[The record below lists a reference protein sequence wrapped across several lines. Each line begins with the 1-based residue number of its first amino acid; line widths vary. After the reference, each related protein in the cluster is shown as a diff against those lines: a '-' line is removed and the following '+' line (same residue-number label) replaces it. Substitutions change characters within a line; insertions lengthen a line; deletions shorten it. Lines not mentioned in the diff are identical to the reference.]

1 MDKRYDVT
9 ITCRLHSRGAAH
21 SRLVSAEVSQNNN
34 GWIVVAL
41 WCSMITLRLMLQA
54 CLPMHKDAMRK
65 KLDTARPYTRHF
77 ASRPAAVAYSFW
89 RRQDGQSLIEL
100 ALMVPIFTILICY
113 TVDLGFFFLVAMS
126 LTSAARNTVE
136 YSIQGISSRSQ
147 GSEPSA
153 STLSSLAISSIGL
166 TGVSTS
172 NVSVQICS
180 ASVGVTAVVNTTQ
193 CTTPS
198 SGAGAVSGTADI
210 DPETPIFQLNRVDV
224 VYTVTPP
231 IPIPAAVFPTTT
243 FHRFVEMRGIQ

>member
-1 MDKRYDVT
+1 
-9 ITCRLHSRGAAH
+9 
-21 SRLVSAEVSQNNN
+21 
-34 GWIVVAL
+34 
-41 WCSMITLRLMLQA
+41 
-54 CLPMHKDAMRK
+54 MHKDAMRK
-65 KLDTARPYTRHF
+65 IAETIRCYKPGYCFRLV
-77 ASRPAAVAYSFW
+77 SAACSLW
-89 RRQDGQSLIEL
+89 RRQEGQSLIEL

-113 TVDLGFFFLVAMS
+113 TIDLGFFFLVAMS

-136 YSIQGISSRSQ
+136 YSVQGTSSPAQ

-153 STLSSLAISSIGL
+153 STLSTLAISSIGL

-193 CTTPS
+193 CTSPS
-198 SGAGAVSGTADI
+198 TGAGAVSGTPDV
-210 DPETPIFQLNRVDV
+210 DPESPIFQLNRVDV

>member
-1 MDKRYDVT
+1 
-9 ITCRLHSRGAAH
+9 
-21 SRLVSAEVSQNNN
+21 
-34 GWIVVAL
+34 
-41 WCSMITLRLMLQA
+41 MITLRLMLEA
-54 CLPMHKDAMRK
+54 CLPMHRDAMRK
-65 KLDTARPYTRHF
+65 KLDTVQVYKRRSSSRL
-77 ASRPAAVAYSFW
+77 ASVAYSLW
-89 RRQDGQSLIEL
+89 RGQDGQSLIEL

-113 TVDLGFFFLVAMS
+113 TVDLGFFFLVATS

-136 YSIQGISSRSQ
+136 YSVQGTSSPSQ

-198 SGAGAVSGTADI
+198 SGAGAVSGTPDL

>member
-1 MDKRYDVT
+1 MLWAHLPIHKGAMTKRLD
-9 ITCRLHSRGAAH
+9 
-21 SRLVSAEVSQNNN
+21 
-34 GWIVVAL
+34 
-41 WCSMITLRLMLQA
+41 TLRLSKRGFSCRL
-54 CLPMHKDAMRK
+54 
-65 KLDTARPYTRHF
+65 
-77 ASRPAAVAYSFW
+77 AAAAYSLW
-89 RRQDGQSLIEL
+89 RRQEGQSLIEL

-136 YSIQGISSRSQ
+136 YSIQGTSSPSQ
-147 GSEPSA
+147 ASEPSA
-153 STLSSLAISSIGL
+153 ATLSSLAISSIGL
-166 TGVSTS
+166 TNVSTS

-180 ASVGVTAVVNTTQ
+180 ASVGVTAIVNTTQ

-198 SGAGAVSGTADI
+198 SGAGAVSGTPDI
-210 DPETPIFQLNRVDV
+210 DPESPIFQLNRVDV